1 MRDADSN
8 FAADLAAWQNARRD
22 ELAAA
27 DSWLGLAGLFWLE
40 PGRNA
45 LGAAAGCPL
54 QLPAGPAWAGEV
66 IWEPEPE
73 RLVWQPQ
80 SGEPLVLTTDR
91 AGLPTTVD
99 IENWSFFIVDRDQG
113 LALRLR
119 DRDWAKTRPFAGLYY
134 FPPLPAWRIE
144 ARWQALA
151 EPLRIEVPN
160 VTGELRPVEIAWQA
174 IFVHAGEEVRLLP
187 MSVGENE
194 VFFVFRDHGSGRESY
209 GAGRFLKAGCA
220 QGGRIVLDF
229 NRAYNP
235 PCAFTPFATCPLPP
249 PENYLPFVVDAGE
262 RKYGVQSRA

>member
-1 MRDADSN
+1 MCDADSN

-99 IENWSFFIVDRDQG
+99 IENWSFEP
-113 LALRLR
+113 LAKGCLRAGFSALEWKNGR
-119 DRDWAKTRPFAGLYY
+119 CGRPF
-134 FPPLPAWRIE
+134 
-144 ARWQALA
+144 LA
-151 EPLRIEVPN
+151 
-160 VTGELRPVEIAWQA
+160 
-174 IFVHAGEEVRLLP
+174 
-187 MSVGENE
+187 
-194 VFFVFRDHGSGRESY
+194 
-209 GAGRFLKAGCA
+209 
-220 QGGRIVLDF
+220 
-229 NRAYNP
+229 
-235 PCAFTPFATCPLPP
+235 
-249 PENYLPFVVDAGE
+249 
-262 RKYGVQSRA
+262 